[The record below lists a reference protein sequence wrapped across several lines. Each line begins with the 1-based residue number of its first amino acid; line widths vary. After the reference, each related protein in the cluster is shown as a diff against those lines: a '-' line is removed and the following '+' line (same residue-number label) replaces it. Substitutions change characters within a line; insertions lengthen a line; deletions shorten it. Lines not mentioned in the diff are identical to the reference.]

1 MQPNLIDLNTI
12 FESNGRDYVS
22 GLLDKFLVIKEKIKG
37 TSLHF
42 RFVNEEIKFYKGST
56 NKEISII
63 DRTLQSIYEKP
74 IDRVLEKAIA
84 MYEYDMIPESY
95 RFAFRYIPED
105 SKLYV
110 EEIRIIESNNK
121 VRFIEDPV
129 LLEQWSEHFQCDGI
143 LTAYFGRLKQQT
155 KKSIL
160 ESLDDRTIDI
170 YDILNLNKNRSESL
184 TMKFLDRLNEDVSAK
199 ILNPTIKPTKAKDR
213 IASDTYS
220 IALQDV
226 LAYLSTVSFDK
237 FNPIGE
243 DKGQKMLN
251 LISDLY
257 VAYMEKNASK
267 YDGME
272 DLDGPDFAKDIPDFG
287 INLANVV
294 NPKTKTLLAKSNINK
309 ELFKLFLG
317 TFTKKRRKTSMLIDD
332 NTKFEINKIIDMISD
347 RSLEKPNEPKESI
360 PTFEDYYYNKY
371 QKRAIL
377 NEADSWMVYEG
388 KLDLTHKKQGRKG
401 VNILVGRFQP
411 PTLGHIK
418 VLRQMHAKNGLP
430 CVVINVRSKS
440 GKNQI
445 FEPETILNIWMAIAK
460 QYNFIEAIREANTGF
475 LDQVLNALRPEFEPV
490 LWGTGTDRMKGYER
504 IIKNYGPEADTL
516 PEFEAFEIKRSGK
529 NISATKVREAIQADN
544 EKEFKALTP
553 TAEHKF
559 YKQLRSEMNLDLS

>member
-1 MQPNLIDLNTI
+1 MQSNLIDLNTI
-12 FESNGRDYVS
+12 LKSNGRDYVS
-22 GLLDKFLVIKEKIKG
+22 GLLDKFLVVKEKIKG

-74 IDRVLEKAIA
+74 IDWVFEKAIA
-84 MYEYDMIPESY
+84 MYEYGMIPESY
-95 RFAFRYIPED
+95 RFAFRYTPKD
-105 SKLYV
+105 SKLYL
-110 EEIRIIESNNK
+110 EEIRIVESNNK
-121 VRFIEDPV
+121 IRFIEDPV
-129 LLEQWSEHFQCDGI
+129 LLEQWSDHFQCDGI

-160 ESLDDRTIDI
+160 ESLDDRIIDI

-199 ILNPTIKPTKAKDR
+199 ILNPTIKPTKSKER
-213 IASDTYS
+213 SASDTYS

-226 LAYLSTVSFDK
+226 LAYLNTINFDK
-237 FNPIGE
+237 FDPTGE

-257 VAYMEKNASK
+257 VSYMEKNASK

-272 DLDGPDFAKDIPDFG
+272 DLDGPDFAKNIPDFD
-287 INLANVV
+287 INLHNVV
-294 NPKTKTLLAKSNINK
+294 NSSAKKLLSKSQINK

-317 TFTKKRRKTSMLIDD
+317 TFTKKRRKTSTLIDD

-347 RSLEKPNEPKESI
+347 RSLEKPKDPKESI

-377 NEADSWMVYEG
+377 NESDSWMIYEG
-388 KLDLTHKKQGRKG
+388 KLDLTHKQQGRKA

-411 PTLGHIK
+411 PTLGHVK
-418 VLRQMHAKNGLP
+418 VLRQMHAKNNLP

-440 GKNQI
+440 GKNQK
-445 FEPETILNIWMAIAK
+445 FDPETILKIWMDIAN
-460 QYNFIEAIREANTGF
+460 QYKFIDGIRESSTGF
-475 LDQVLNALRPEFEPV
+475 LDQVLNSLRPEFEPV
-490 LWGTGTDRMKGYER
+490 LWGTGTDRIKGYER
-504 IIKNYGPEADTL
+504 IIKNYGPEANTL

-529 NISATKVREAIQADN
+529 NISATQVREAIAADN

-559 YKQLRSEMNLDLS
+559 FKQLRTELQQSS

>member
-1 MQPNLIDLNTI
+1 MQSNLIDLNTI
-12 FESNGRDYVS
+12 LKSNGRDYVS
-22 GLLDKFLVIKEKIKG
+22 GLLDKFLVVKEKIKG

-74 IDRVLEKAIA
+74 IDWVFEKAIA
-84 MYEYDMIPESY
+84 MYEYGMIPESY
-95 RFAFRYIPED
+95 RFAFRYTPKD
-105 SKLYV
+105 SKLYL
-110 EEIRIIESNNK
+110 EEIRIVESNNK
-121 VRFIEDPV
+121 IRFIEDPV
-129 LLEQWSEHFQCDGI
+129 LLEQWSDHFQCDGI

-199 ILNPTIKPTKAKDR
+199 ILNPTIKPTKSKER
-213 IASDTYS
+213 SASDTYS

-226 LAYLSTVSFDK
+226 LAYLNTINFDK
-237 FNPIGE
+237 FDPTGE

-257 VAYMEKNASK
+257 VSYMEKNASK

-272 DLDGPDFAKDIPDFG
+272 DLDGPDFAKNIPDFD
-287 INLANVV
+287 INLHNVV
-294 NPKTKTLLAKSNINK
+294 NSSAKKLLSKSQINK

-317 TFTKKRRKTSMLIDD
+317 TFTKKRRKTSTLIDD

-347 RSLEKPNEPKESI
+347 RSLEKPKDPKESI

-377 NEADSWMVYEG
+377 NESDSWMIYEG
-388 KLDLTHKKQGRKG
+388 KLDLTHKQQGRKA

-411 PTLGHIK
+411 PTLGHVK
-418 VLRQMHAKNGLP
+418 VLRQMHAKNNLP

-440 GKNQI
+440 GKNQK
-445 FEPETILNIWMAIAK
+445 FDPETILKIWMDIAN
-460 QYNFIEAIREANTGF
+460 QYKFIDGIRESSTGF
-475 LDQVLNALRPEFEPV
+475 LDQVLNSLRPEFEPV
-490 LWGTGTDRMKGYER
+490 LWGTGTDRIKGYER
-504 IIKNYGPEADTL
+504 IIKNYGPEANTL

-529 NISATKVREAIQADN
+529 NISATQVREAIAADN

-559 YKQLRSEMNLDLS
+559 FKQLRTELQQSS